1 MHVQTIIHVLSTARD
16 HQTGLKSGIEA
27 GFICGSMNIRIL
39 QIVNVS
45 PCSNY
50 YTELP
55 LRVQLICINIC
66 DEDMSPILKVQQY
79 SSSNV
84 AIQLKYVPIHLG
96 LPNVAVLGRN
106 WKLFCCVFWPHY
118 HVRSYCSSPDKHN
131 SLTVWLSV
139 PQVYHDREQ

>member
-1 MHVQTIIHVLSTARD
+1 MHVQTIILSTARD
-16 HQTGLKSGIEA
+16 HQTGLKSGIKA
-27 GFICGSMNIRIL
+27 GFICGSRIL
-39 QIVNVS
+39 QIVNAS

-55 LRVQLICINIC
+55 LRVQLICMNIC

-79 SSSNV
+79 SSLNV
-84 AIQLKYVPIHLG
+84 AMQLKYVPIHLG

-106 WKLFCCVFWPHY
+106 RTLFRCVFRPHY

-131 SLTVWLSV
+131 SLTV
-139 PQVYHDREQ
+139 